1 MRSSPKTRDKVID
14 SASRLFAA
22 SGFRACSMADIAS
35 EAGVHGGSLY
45 HFFKTKEDLLLAV
58 LDRHAEMLWPV
69 VMEPV
74 FARAKDPI
82 ERIFA
87 LLAAYREWMV
97 MTDCTYVCPIG
108 RLALEVES
116 HSEGVHKKIAAN
128 FDGWRA
134 AVRQCLE
141 EARDRLPQGTE
152 IDALARF
159 VLTVMEGGLMQ
170 SRSQRD
176 IGPYDD
182 SVAQL
187 RTYFQL
193 LQKRAAQ

>member
-1 MRSSPKTRDKVID
+1 MKSNISTRTRVID
-14 SASRLFAA
+14 SAAKLFAA
-22 SGFRACSMADIAS
+22 NGFRACSMADIAN
-35 EAGVHGGSLY
+35 EAEVHGGSLY
-45 HFFKTKEDLLLAV
+45 HFFKTKEELLLAV
-58 LDRHAEMLWPV
+58 LDHHSEMLWPA
-69 VMEPV
+69 VMGPI

-82 ERIFA
+82 DRIFA

-116 HSEGVHKKIAAN
+116 HSEEVHRKIAAN
-128 FDGWRA
+128 FEGWRS
-134 AVRQCLE
+134 AVSQCLK
-141 EARDRLPQGTE
+141 EAEDRLPPGTE
-152 IDALARF
+152 VNQLARF

-182 SVAQL
+182 SVSQL
-187 RTYFQL
+187 KTYFQL
-193 LQKRAAQ
+193 LQRRAAQ

>member
-1 MRSSPKTRDKVID
+1 MAAAFTTF
-14 SASRLFAA
+14 SR
-22 SGFRACSMADIAS
+22 RR
-35 EAGVHGGSLY
+35 
-45 HFFKTKEDLLLAV
+45 KNLLLAV
-58 LDRHAEMLWPV
+58 LDRHAEMLWPM

-116 HSEGVHKKIAAN
+116 AFRECAQKIAAN

-134 AVRQCLE
+134 AVSQCLE
-141 EARDRLPQGTE
+141 EAKDRLPTGAE
-152 IDALARF
+152 IDPLARF

-187 RTYFQL
+187 RTYSQL
-193 LQKRAAQ
+193 LLKRAAR